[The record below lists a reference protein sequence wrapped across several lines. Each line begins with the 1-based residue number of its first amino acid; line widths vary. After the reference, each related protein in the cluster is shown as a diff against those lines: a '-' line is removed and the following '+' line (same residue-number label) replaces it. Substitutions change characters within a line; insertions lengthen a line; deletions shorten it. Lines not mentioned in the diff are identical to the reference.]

1 MDILIPVHKY
11 NFTTYQLLILIGI
24 FKNGK
29 RHGSGKITSREGKII
44 FNGEFLNDTKNGI
57 GKEYFL
63 DGSSYEGMYQN
74 GKKNGKG
81 IINNTYIT

>member
-1 MDILIPVHKY
+1 MT
-11 NFTTYQLLILIGI
+11 NFEIKPGYKHSVVLS
-24 FKNGK
+24 FKNPGI
-29 RHGSGKITSREGKII
+29 HY
-44 FNGEFLNDTKNGI
+44 LNDTKNGI